1 MIIIRAMTQSPEST
15 QSTQSTQS
23 TYLKYHGGRSRESSW
38 MLEMEVNVLD
48 CFLLVL
54 DVEPGSI
61 LLAIYISPCDTLIRF
76 PDKMAPMLENVS
88 KMFFSPNQPAWYKHQ
103 NIYPNQTPTP
113 NIKLQPKNNLFFLP
127 TDTVKL
133 KVSWNICRNHHL
145 MVIISRFS
153 KDYCWWLNAAMQRT
167 SYRQRLRSRTA
178 VVHFPNCNHHHH
190 RLHHH
195 HHYHHLSLGDE
206 QYGPIINL
214 SGQGQTDGRRKQSSE
229 QISRWAAAE

>member
-1 MIIIRAMTQSPEST
+1 MGQ
-15 QSTQSTQS
+15 
-23 TYLKYHGGRSRESSW
+23 
-38 MLEMEVNVLD
+38 NVLD

-113 NIKLQPKNNLFFLP
+113 NIKLQPKNILSFFSQQ
-127 TDTVKL
+127 THS
-133 KVSWNICRNHHL
+133 SWKYRGIE
-145 MVIISRFS
+145 ITSI
-153 KDYCWWLNAAMQRT
+153 DYCWWLNAAMQRT

-190 RLHHH
+190 RHHHHHHHHH

-229 QISRWAAAE
+229 QISR